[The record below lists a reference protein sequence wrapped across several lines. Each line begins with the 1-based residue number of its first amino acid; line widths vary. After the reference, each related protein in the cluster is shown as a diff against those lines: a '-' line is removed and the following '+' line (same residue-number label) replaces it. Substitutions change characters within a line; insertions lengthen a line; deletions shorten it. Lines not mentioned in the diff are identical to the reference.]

1 MHAASNVTYK
11 YIMAYHFYSGDGARK
26 GNQSVTVTF
35 LGENGAPLASDVFG
49 LDLSRCV
56 YDGGEDRTHE
66 KELGAIGALI
76 KDITISVA
84 PAGVKLAH
92 VRRYRFLILCKL
104 GNAALRWGAPMW

>member
-1 MHAASNVTYK
+1 MASGKAGAVQNITVSIIELCTPPSNVTYK

-84 PAGVKLAH
+84 PGGGKV
-92 VRRYRFLILCKL
+92 
-104 GNAALRWGAPMW
+104 GAC